1 MTHASLE
8 FSARP
13 SLEYPF
19 ERGWSPEPG
28 QPFEIADGVYWLRVP
43 MPIDLDHINLW
54 ILRDGDGWILVDS
67 GYDAPQCREV
77 WEIVFDSFLKPL
89 DVHKIIITHLHPDH
103 TGLASWLAHRCDCA
117 IQISQGELDL
127 YQRIFVEKNAN
138 ASEMLEAYILEIG
151 FDKQRSDGAKRFFT
165 SEEKPAEMRIQRQM
179 CEIIA
184 DNDELV
190 INDHVWRVVVGNGH
204 SPEHACLY
212 CEDLGIVISGDQA
225 LPRIS
230 SNVSVYPETV
240 AQNPLKDWLSSC
252 QKLKVEIPDSTLVLP
267 SHQEPFYGLHARMDQ
282 LMFDHHAQLNRMREA
297 LDVCRTSIEMCS
309 VLFPR
314 ELNDIQSVFAI
325 GETLAHLNYLLDE
338 QVIRKIIRDDGVAQ
352 YQINTEPKI
361 VAHLR

>member
-1 MTHASLE
+1 MSHTSLE

-13 SLEYPF
+13 ALEYPF

-43 MPIDLDHINLW
+43 MPIELDHINLW

-67 GYDAPQCREV
+67 GYDAPQCRDV
-77 WEIVFDSFLKPL
+77 WEMVFDNFLKPN

-127 YQRIFVEKNAN
+127 YQRIFVEKNTN
-138 ASEMLEAYILEIG
+138 SSETVGRYLLEIG
-151 FDKQRSDGAKRFFT
+151 FDEKSSDDVKRFFT
-165 SEEKPAEMRIQRQM
+165 AEEKPQEMRIQRQA

-184 DNDELV
+184 DNDELL
-190 INDHVWRVVVGNGH
+190 INGRAWRVVVGNGH

-212 CEDLGIVISGDQA
+212 CESLSLVISGDQA

-230 SNVSVYPETV
+230 SNVSVYPET
-240 AQNPLKDWLSSC
+240 ANQNPLKDWLDSC
-252 QKLKVEIPDSTLVLP
+252 AKLKREIPDNTLILP

-282 LMFDHHAQLNRMREA
+282 LIFDHHAQLNRIRDA
-297 LDVCRTSIEMCS
+297 LGISKTSMDMCS

-314 ELNDIQSVFAI
+314 ELNGVQIIFAV
-325 GETLAHLNYLLDE
+325 GETLAHLNYLLE
-338 QVIRKIIRDDGVAQ
+338 QQEIRKVFRDDGVAE
-352 YQINTEPKI
+352 Y
-361 VAHLR
+361 VAIEEQRMVV